1 MKKTVLAVATIVT
14 LALAGY
20 HAADARPGG
29 AGAPCPN
36 PGLGQTPPCYAQD
49 AQTQLT
55 DEELK
60 ARQQFFDENSEL
72 RKKIISKNAEL
83 TAVMNSETPDEK
95 KAAQLSGEL
104 FDLQDEMRKKVQAS
118 GLAGSAG
125 GFGCN
130 GPCGGGM
137 GMGMGCGAGGR
148 HHGSG
153 W

>member
-20 HAADARPGG
+20 HAADARPVG

-36 PGLGQTPPCYAQD
+36 PGYGQAPCFVQDGQAQV
-49 AQTQLT
+49 T

-118 GLAGSAG
+118 GLGSNAG
-125 GFGCN
+125 GFVCN
-130 GPCGGGM
+130 GPCGGM

-148 HHGSG
+148 RHGGG